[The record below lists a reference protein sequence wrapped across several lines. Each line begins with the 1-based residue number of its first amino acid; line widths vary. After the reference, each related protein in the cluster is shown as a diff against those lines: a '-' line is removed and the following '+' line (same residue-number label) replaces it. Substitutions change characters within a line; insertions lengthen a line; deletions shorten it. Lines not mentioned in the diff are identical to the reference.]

1 MDAVTKLDEL
11 IELHQRLGP
20 AAAALR
26 LCSAFVWRQVPVF
39 EQESQAA
46 HRYWSGLCIDLQCGK
61 DCLAELRRAR
71 DHLLEQAWAGQ

>member
-1 MDAVTKLDEL
+1 MTKLDEL

-39 EQESQAA
+39 EQDALAA
-46 HRYWSGLCIDLQCGK
+46 HRYWSGLYTDLQRGG
-61 DCLAELRRAR
+61 DRLAELRRAR